1 VASAVHPTFDV
12 NTSGVV
18 LFVVALMLPASVPA
32 DEPAG
37 DVLIALAEATPT
49 DPRPV
54 KSPSLLTERIE
65 ARDRVFAR
73 LLFGGRVMILA
84 REGSRLSITEVAGA
98 TTIQVERGRVA
109 VTVDRENLH
118 PEDLVEVRTAHA
130 VVTVPSSTLVV
141 EVAEASTFTAVGRSV
156 DVFRVDPVSGVA
168 VEPPT
173 NVAANEVV
181 TVEPAR
187 MSSGVVANR

>member
-1 VASAVHPTFDV
+1 MHPTVDV
-12 NTSGVV
+12 NTSAAV
-18 LFVVALMLPASVPA
+18 LFAVALMLPAPVPA

-37 DVLIALAEATPT
+37 DVLIALAETTPT
-49 DPRPV
+49 APRPV
-54 KSPSLLTERIE
+54 KSRVQLTERIE

-84 REGSRLSITEVAGA
+84 REESRLSITEVAGA

-109 VTVDRENLH
+109 VTVDRDNLH
-118 PEDLVEVRTAHA
+118 PEDLVEVRTPHA
-130 VVTVPSSTLVV
+130 VVTVPGGTLVV
-141 EVAEASTFTAVGRSV
+141 QVAEASTFTAVGRSV
-156 DVFRVDPVSGVA
+156 DVFRVDPISGAA

-173 NVAANEVV
+173 NVTANEVA

>member
-1 VASAVHPTFDV
+1 MHPTFHV
-12 NTSGVV
+12 NTSGAV
-18 LFVVALMLPASVPA
+18 LFAVALTLPAYVA
-32 DEPAG
+32 AAEPAR
-37 DVLIALAEATPT
+37 DVLIALAEATPA
-49 DPRPV
+49 DSRPV
-54 KSPSLLTERIE
+54 KSRIQLTERIE

-73 LLFGGRVMILA
+73 LLLGGRVMILA
-84 REGSRLSITEVAGA
+84 REESRLSITEVAGA

-109 VTVDRENLH
+109 ITVDRDNLH
-118 PEDLVEVRTAHA
+118 PEDLVEVRTPHA

-141 EVAEASTFTAVGRSV
+141 EVAEASTFTAVGRPL
-156 DVFRVDPVSGVA
+156 DVFRFDPVSGAV

-173 NVAANEVV
+173 KVAANELV

>member
-1 VASAVHPTFDV
+1 VASAVHPTVDV
-12 NTSGVV
+12 STSAAV
-18 LFVVALMLPASVPA
+18 LFAVALMLPASVPA

-37 DVLIALAEATPT
+37 DVLIALAETTPT
-49 DPRPV
+49 APRPV
-54 KSPSLLTERIE
+54 KRIQLTERIE

-84 REGSRLSITEVAGA
+84 REESRLSITEVAGA

-109 VTVDRENLH
+109 VTVDRDNLH
-118 PEDLVEVRTAHA
+118 PEDLVEVRTPHA
-130 VVTVPSSTLVV
+130 VVTVPGGTLVV
-141 EVAEASTFTAVGRSV
+141 QVAEASTFTAVGRSV
-156 DVFRVDPVSGVA
+156 DVFRVDPISGAA

-173 NVAANEVV
+173 NVTANEAA

>member
-1 VASAVHPTFDV
+1 M
-12 NTSGVV
+12 V
-18 LFVVALMLPASVPA
+18 LPGPLLA
-32 DEPAG
+32 DEPPPA
-37 DVLIALAEATPT
+37 
-49 DPRPV
+49 PRPF

-84 REGSRLSITEVAGA
+84 REESRLTITEVAGA

-118 PEDLVEVRTAHA
+118 LEDLVEVRTPHA
-130 VVTVPSSTLVV
+130 VVTVPSSTVVV
-141 EVAEASTFTAVGRSV
+141 EVAEMSTFTAVGRPV
-156 DVFRVDPVSGVA
+156 DVFRLDPVSGAA

-173 NVAANEVV
+173 SVAANELV
-181 TVEPAR
+181 TVEPAP

>member
-1 VASAVHPTFDV
+1 MHPTFDV

-18 LFVVALMLPASVPA
+18 IFVVALMLPASVPA

-37 DVLIALAEATPT
+37 DVLIALGEATPAA
-49 DPRPV
+49 PRPV

-65 ARDRVFAR
+65 ARDRMFAR

-109 VTVDRENLH
+109 VTVDREKLH
-118 PEDLVEVRTAHA
+118 LEDLVVVRTPHA

-173 NVAANEVV
+173 NVAANELV

>member
-168 VEPPT
+168 VEPPA

>member
-1 VASAVHPTFDV
+1 MHPTFDV

-18 LFVVALMLPASVPA
+18 LFVVALMLPASV
-32 DEPAG
+32 PAG

-65 ARDRVFAR
+65 ARDRLFAR

-173 NVAANEVV
+173 NVAANELV

>member
-1 VASAVHPTFDV
+1 MHPTFHV
-12 NTSGVV
+12 NTSGAV
-18 LFVVALMLPASVPA
+18 LFAVALMLPASVPA

-49 DPRPV
+49 APRPV
-54 KSPSLLTERIE
+54 KSRIQLTERIE

-84 REGSRLSITEVAGA
+84 REESRLSITEVAGA

-118 PEDLVEVRTAHA
+118 PEDLVEVRTPHA

-141 EVAEASTFTAVGRSV
+141 EVAEASTFTAVGRAV
-156 DVFRVDPVSGVA
+156 DVFRVDPVNGAA

-173 NVAANEVV
+173 NVAANELV

>member
-1 VASAVHPTFDV
+1 VHPTFDV

-37 DVLIALAEATPT
+37 DVLIALAEAVPT

>member
-1 VASAVHPTFDV
+1 MHPTVDV
-12 NTSGVV
+12 STSAAV
-18 LFVVALMLPASVPA
+18 LFAVALMLPASVPA

-37 DVLIALAEATPT
+37 DVLIALAETTPT
-49 DPRPV
+49 APRPV
-54 KSPSLLTERIE
+54 NGRIQLTERIE

-84 REGSRLSITEVAGA
+84 REESRLSITEVAGA

-109 VTVDRENLH
+109 VTVDRDNLH
-118 PEDLVEVRTAHA
+118 PEDLVEVRTPHA
-130 VVTVPSSTLVV
+130 VVTVPGGTLVV
-141 EVAEASTFTAVGRSV
+141 QVAEASTFTAVGRSV
-156 DVFRVDPVSGVA
+156 DVFRVDPISGAA

-173 NVAANEVV
+173 NVTANEAA

>member
-1 VASAVHPTFDV
+1 MHPTVDV
-12 NTSGVV
+12 NTSAAV
-18 LFVVALMLPASVPA
+18 LFAVALMLPAPVPA

-37 DVLIALAEATPT
+37 DVLIALAETAPT
-49 DPRPV
+49 APRPV
-54 KSPSLLTERIE
+54 KSRVQLTERIE

-73 LLFGGRVMILA
+73 LLFSGRVMILA
-84 REGSRLSITEVAGA
+84 REESRLSITEVAGA

-109 VTVDRENLH
+109 VTVDRDNLH
-118 PEDLVEVRTAHA
+118 PEDLVEVRTPHA
-130 VVTVPSSTLVV
+130 VVTVPGGTLVV
-141 EVAEASTFTAVGRSV
+141 QVAETSTFTAVGRSV
-156 DVFRVDPVSGVA
+156 DVFRLDPISGAA

-173 NVAANEVV
+173 NVTANEVA

>member
-1 VASAVHPTFDV
+1 M
-12 NTSGVV
+12 NTSAAV
-18 LFVVALMLPASVPA
+18 LFAVALMLPAPVPA

-37 DVLIALAEATPT
+37 DVLIALAETAPT
-49 DPRPV
+49 APRPV
-54 KSPSLLTERIE
+54 KSRVQLTERIE

-73 LLFGGRVMILA
+73 LLFSGRVMILA
-84 REGSRLSITEVAGA
+84 REESRLSITEVAGA

-109 VTVDRENLH
+109 VTVDRDNLH
-118 PEDLVEVRTAHA
+118 PEDLVEVRTPHA
-130 VVTVPSSTLVV
+130 VVTVPGGTLVV
-141 EVAEASTFTAVGRSV
+141 QVAEASTFTAVGRSV
-156 DVFRVDPVSGVA
+156 DVFRVDPISGAA

-173 NVAANEVV
+173 NVTANEVA